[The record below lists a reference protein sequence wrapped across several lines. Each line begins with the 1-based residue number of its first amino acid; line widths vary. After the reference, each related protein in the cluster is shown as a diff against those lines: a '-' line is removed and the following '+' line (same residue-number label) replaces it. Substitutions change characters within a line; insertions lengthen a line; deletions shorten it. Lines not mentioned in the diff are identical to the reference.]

1 MYLVN
6 IPESGNIMN
15 FVKAV
20 LIISGLMALTACSTN
35 GGGQTSANVSEQ
47 TMAEGQTEAVTLVAE
62 SITEQSQEQKRVA
75 LDDALVQRDDPE
87 MATRVIE
94 GGTKVTLT
102 VGDVEIPAT
111 LNDSITAQDL
121 ISRLPYTVS
130 LRRYSHDY
138 CGVMSEPLEYQ
149 EEDVHYGWLNGDID
163 FARNADY
170 FTILF
175 EDEENSE
182 VHGHQINIGKVD
194 CELSVLRELD
204 SNIEILIELAE

>member
-1 MYLVN
+1 MKLVKLAKAAL
-6 IPESGNIMN
+6 ILSGCIM
-15 FVKAV
+15 
-20 LIISGLMALTACSTN
+20 LTACSTN
-35 GGGQTSANVSEQ
+35 GGGAVPAGSSEQ
-47 TMAEGQTEAVTLVAE
+47 ATAPNQSQTESASTALSAE
-62 SITEQSQEQKRVA
+62 STAEQLGERVRVA
-75 LDDALVQRDDPE
+75 LDNAQVQRDNPE

-102 VGDVEIPAT
+102 VGDVVIPAT

-138 CGVMSEPLEYQ
+138 CGVMSEPLEYR

-194 CELSVLRELD
+194 CELSVLKGLD
-204 SNIEILIELAE
+204 TNIEMVIELAE